1 MWVDKQNNIV
11 TNSII
16 IELNNITLN
25 ILYPQ
30 LLASHN
36 LWVGNWYRFEWQRV
50 FLMVVTGRII
60 EQTIVLC
67 YLVLFSSIYI
77 VRFIVIMDTGQWYLT
92 RSMLKDGLWKHND
105 WKILSKKSA
114 NASRRLAGADILDSS
129 WTAFAPCSIATT
141 NLSRRGCG
149 PCARVQRQK
158 TEGSELHKPGFGKF
172 VTLVLFLRM

>member
-1 MWVDKQNNIV
+1 MVVWAALRYDSKYTHLWIGAATGKTMHDWYAGWYTTKMWVDKQNNIV

-92 RSMLKDGLWKHND
+92 RSMLKDGLWKHN
-105 WKILSKKSA
+105 
-114 NASRRLAGADILDSS
+114 
-129 WTAFAPCSIATT
+129 
-141 NLSRRGCG
+141 
-149 PCARVQRQK
+149 
-158 TEGSELHKPGFGKF
+158 TEKYLPKNPRTPAEGWRERTF
-172 VTLVLFLRM
+172 